1 MSDDHGPARRFA
13 AGVGLV
19 QMAFGVSLFVDPY
32 RWAGV
37 FRWRPEPQTDVGL
50 YFGRCLGALAIG
62 AGLEG
67 LRAARNPEGG
77 GSWFRFTEA
86 GAWLL
91 AAAHIRQGLERR
103 QPLTETAE
111 IPGWVAMAA
120 GARRFAPSRSR
131 TP

>member
-62 AGLEG
+62 AGLEACAQPATP
-67 LRAARNPEGG
+67 RAADRGFDSRRRGLGCWPPRISVR
-77 GSWFRFTEA
+77 GSSA
-86 GAWLL
+86 GSL
-91 AAAHIRQGLERR
+91 
-103 QPLTETAE
+103 
-111 IPGWVAMAA
+111 
-120 GARRFAPSRSR
+120 
-131 TP
+131 